1 MTSTPRPWQ
10 AVRWPATSSARR
22 RALVVAAALG
32 LLLVL
37 AVWALLRPGT
47 GGVVL
52 LAWVGVCAL
61 VALRLLAQAMVDRTG
76 PATLALLEHINDL
89 EPDPPAGPGHVHRE
103 VTAAE
108 APRSDASSSHPGVTE
123 LRVRVLEQA
132 LEEQSQRVRELLTDR
147 AAMGP
152 DDAARARPAI
162 AVRALRPR
170 LAGVPGEVATDRLA
184 TALDRLVVTAGL
196 ERITL
201 PPATDAPAGPAVA
214 GPAADAVPDPSSDLS
229 AEPSPATSP
238 HSMAEPAGLDEVDE
252 VAAPFDEP
260 EVVLPVPR
268 PATPHAPQRK
278 RRSLRRHVRV

>member
-10 AVRWPATSSARR
+10 AVRWPATSSARW

-37 AVWALLRPGT
+37 AAWALLRPGT

-52 LAWVGVCAL
+52 LAGVGICAL
-61 VALRLLAQAMVDRTG
+61 LALRLLAQAMGSRTG

-89 EPDPPAGPGHVHRE
+89 ENAPLAVSGHVHRE
-103 VTAAE
+103 VTAADGPAAE
-108 APRSDASSSHPGVTE
+108 ASPSHPGVTE

-147 AAMGP
+147 AATGP
-152 DDAARARPAI
+152 DDAGRARPAI
-162 AVRALRPR
+162 AVRALRQR
-170 LAGVPGEVATDRLA
+170 LAEVPGDVATDRLV

-201 PPATDAPAGPAVA
+201 PPAADGPAGPAVA
-214 GPAADAVPDPSSDLS
+214 VPAADAVPDPSSDLS
-229 AEPSPATSP
+229 PEPSPATSP